1 MVWTKMQAVQAAEGM
16 QVRLLLEGEQKS
28 TFLLLV
34 AQIFISTSIASTF
47 QPGECICDEGWA
59 GRRNINSQFEQMNFF
74 VPLLFSAQVGQ

>member
-34 AQIFISTSIASTF
+34 AQIFISIASTF

-59 GRRNINSQFEQMNFF
+59 GRRNIDSQFEQMKFF
-74 VPLLFSAQVGQ
+74 VPVLLVL